1 VNRHRLDP
9 FSLFFGALFA
19 GLGISFMLGSSIG
32 DAKHALWPVLA
43 IIVGCTFLAWGVARV
58 MKERRPVVAPTEAI
72 AQEPADEDGEHPA

>member
-1 VNRHRLDP
+1 MNRHGLDP

-43 IIVGCTFLAWGVARV
+43 IIVGCTFVAWGVARA
-58 MKERRPVVAPTEAI
+58 MRERRPAVASTEVI
-72 AQEPADEDGEHPA
+72 VQKRSDEDGENPT